1 MWLKAVLVNDKA
13 FVFSMRINNKSD
25 VPVTVNIRNVKVAI
39 SLNTCS
45 YFSAAQ
51 RREMTNQEHA
61 TPTLLSNWQLKN
73 AIYSDLVNCEST
85 NTFLIQKTLVQE
97 YQSTS

>member
-51 RREMTNQEHA
+51 RREMTN
-61 TPTLLSNWQLKN
+61 
-73 AIYSDLVNCEST
+73 
-85 NTFLIQKTLVQE
+85 
-97 YQSTS
+97 